1 MDDQTRSE
9 AVRRL
14 DDLWNVQP
22 RPLSSS
28 VPMLGQAKE
37 LANSLTRWYLQS
49 IVEQQNAFNAAVV
62 QALQALSANDDR
74 RHNELLSHVHL
85 LHNQV
90 NSLHQQLAALLR
102 RIEQSERSIERVEQR
117 GEQYAQHLSD
127 VDDAETALAACLVQL
142 QQQLAACDG
151 ESKA

>member
-22 RPLSSS
+22 RPLSSGI
-28 VPMLGQAKE
+28 PMLGQAKE

-74 RHNELLSHVHL
+74 RHNELLSHVRS

-90 NSLHQQLAALLR
+90 NGLHQQLAALLR
-102 RIEQSERSIERVEQR
+102 RIEQSEQRV
-117 GEQYAQHLSD
+117 EQYAQHLSD
-127 VDDAETALAACLVQL
+127 VDDAETALAARLVQL

>member
-1 MDDQTRSE
+1 MDDQIRSE

-22 RPLSSS
+22 RPLSSGI
-28 VPMLGQAKE
+28 PMLGQAKE

-74 RHNELLSHVHL
+74 RHNELLSHVHS

-90 NSLHQQLAALLR
+90 NALHQQLAALLR
-102 RIEQSERSIERVEQR
+102 RIEQSEQRV
-117 GEQYAQHLSD
+117 EQYAQHLSD
-127 VDDAETALAACLVQL
+127 VDDAETALAARLVQL
-142 QQQLAACDG
+142 QRQLAACDG